1 MNQAQATHPQIPDY
15 PTFDLTDDFALF
27 SAPSLP
33 DLPQVKP
40 GPAELVMT
48 PPGAMSRSAV
58 KIARAIRGDSEVRLL
73 VEKSKGKADR
83 FLLEV
88 ATFQPYTATK
98 TPLVKRG
105 GARRPL
111 AESAAVEVF
120 NETVATKYPAEKLR
134 SGRIVPIHQNLL

>member
-1 MNQAQATHPQIPDY
+1 MHQAIHTQIPDY
-15 PTFDLTDDFALF
+15 PTFDLNDDFAL
-27 SAPSLP
+27 SSSPSLP

-40 GPAELVMT
+40 GPAELAMT
-48 PPGAMSRSAV
+48 PQGALTRSAV

-73 VEKSKGKADR
+73 VEKSKGKTDR

-98 TPLVKRG
+98 TPLVTRG
-105 GARRPL
+105 GAKKPL
-111 AESAAVEVF
+111 AELAAVKAF

-134 SGRIVPIHQNLL
+134 SGRLVPIHQNLL